1 MTLVLQ
7 FYKFNFMFN
16 QKIIIA
22 FSLCLAAVLTMG
34 AGCSISFKS
43 ADTSASD
50 GGFWVSL
57 DKGVSWRQVDAV
69 PTAAGVANI
78 NAFDDSSLSLDP
90 GDLNAIYFG
99 SGANGLYYTY
109 ALSNGWTQAASL
121 NEKKINAVTVSPD
134 DKCIIYAAAGNKIYR
149 SNDCNRTWTQIYF
162 DNDPTTQINALAVD
176 FYNAQRVYF
185 GNSRGEIGRSIDR
198 GDHWVTVLRSGS
210 SINQIVL
217 SPADSRKVF
226 VTTVGE
232 GIFRTAD
239 AGDNWVSLKAEMTE
253 FKNSFNIVSLV
264 ATPGNSTLLFAAT
277 AYGLLK
283 SADAGDTWT
292 RINLITP
299 EQQASINSLAVNPQ
313 NPKEIYYVTNTT
325 FYSSADGGTSWRT
338 KKLPSTRAGWRL
350 IVKPD
355 EPSVIFM
362 GMKKYQ
368 QSSGTF
374 GL

>member
-1 MTLVLQ
+1 
-7 FYKFNFMFN
+7 MFN

-22 FSLCLAAVLTMG
+22 LSLCLLAVLTMG

-43 ADTSASD
+43 SDTSAVD

-57 DKGVSWRQVDAV
+57 DKGLSWWQVNAV

-78 NAFDDSSLSLDP
+78 NALDDSSLALDP
-90 GDLNAIYFG
+90 EDTNAVYFG
-99 SGANGLYYTY
+99 SAANGLYYTY

-121 NEKKINAVTVSPD
+121 NEKKINAVAVSPD
-134 DKCIIYAAAGNKIYR
+134 DKCIIYAAAGNRVYR
-149 SNDCNRTWTQIYF
+149 SSDCNRTWTQIYF
-162 DNDPTTQINALAVD
+162 DNDLTTQISALAVD
-176 FYNAQRVYF
+176 FYDAHRVYF
-185 GNSRGEIGRSIDR
+185 GNSRGEVGRSIDR
-198 GDHWVTVLRSGS
+198 GDHWVTVLPSGS
-210 SINQIVL
+210 SINQIIL
-217 SPADSRKVF
+217 SPADSRKVY

-232 GIFRTAD
+232 GLYRTTD
-239 AGDNWVSLKAEMTE
+239 AGDNWVSLKNRMTE

-264 ATPGNSTLLFAAT
+264 ATPGSDGLLFAAT

-283 SADAGDTWT
+283 SADSGDTWT
-292 RINLITP
+292 RIKLITP
-299 EQQASINSLAVNPQ
+299 EQQASINSLAVSPKD
-313 NPKEIYYVTNTT
+313 PKEIYYVTNTT

-350 IVKPD
+350 LIKPD

-368 QSSGTF
+368 QSSGAF